1 MEPIMEIVEKSMGN
15 GIVQSPHIFKRAS
28 TYFFHDFPI
37 NKKDKLGTRWT
48 KKLSIYAGY
57 TLRTSRE
64 RPIALC
70 LLSGRPR
77 VQLPSGTP
85 GKLENNGAIAHQK
98 NSIFGKQLHRF
109 GENTSFDVAANRD
122 QILWGSRVGYVSHI
136 LLNDRSFI

>member
-1 MEPIMEIVEKSMGN
+1 MKTMEIVEKSMGK
-15 GIVQSPHIFKRAS
+15 GKVQSPHIFKRAS

-70 LLSGRPR
+70 LLSGRPP
-77 VQLPSGTP
+77 VQLRPGTP
-85 GKLENNGAIAHQK
+85 VSGV
-98 NSIFGKQLHRF
+98 IFD
-109 GENTSFDVAANRD
+109 S
-122 QILWGSRVGYVSHI
+122 LWNCS
-136 LLNDRSFI
+136 RSFLLLQSRKPQKIYSSISSGGLFSIRCDSIGPSVVGLIQSRRLEL